1 LNLELLEM
9 SIIEDSNI
17 LSSFLAARDLP
28 SLDATTPTDFHA
40 IVVCGSAVL
49 ATVEAAVAAL
59 KLGVAPRVL
68 FSGGVG
74 HSTPLL
80 YDAVKATPHGSA
92 VPTDSSPSEAVVLRD
107 YALALGAPPASLLVE
122 TASTNCGSNAGL
134 SRATLEAAGV
144 PHPHKLL
151 IIQDPTMQL
160 RTHASFRKVYSDAP
174 GATLVSWAPFVP
186 TLTATTGEVDPQ
198 GVWEK
203 DRYLALLL
211 GEIPRLKDAP
221 GGYGPRGS
229 GFIAHV
235 DIPEDVIAAHDR
247 LSKAL
252 EELKEARAVKQ

>member
-1 LNLELLEM
+1 M
-9 SIIEDSNI
+9 SVIEDSNI
-17 LSSFLAARDLP
+17 LSSFLSLRDLP
-28 SLDATTPTDFHA
+28 SLDASTPTDFHA

-49 ATVEAAVAAL
+49 STVTSAVDAL
-59 KLGVAPRVL
+59 KLGVAPRIL

-80 YDAVKATPHGSA
+80 YDAVKATPYASA
-92 VPTDSSPSEAVVLRD
+92 VLPTGNSPSEAEVLKD
-107 YALALGAPPASLLVE
+107 YALALGAPPTSLLVE
-122 TASTNCGSNAGL
+122 TASTNCGSNAAL

-151 IIQDPTMQL
+151 IIQDPTMQR
-160 RTHASFRKVYSDAP
+160 RTHASFEKVYSDAP
-174 GATLVSWAPFVP
+174 GATLVSWAPIVP
-186 TLTATTGEVDPQ
+186 TLTATGEVDPQ

-221 GGYGPRGS
+221 GGYGPKGS

-235 DIPEDVIAAHDR
+235 DIPEEVIAAHDR

-252 EELKEARAVKQ
+252 EELKQARAVKQ